1 MPKYFKTDIAAEADL
16 KVFVSDIRTDVDAV
30 IFETTNEW
38 EASAELTWYYAD
50 IQSDADKI
58 IYFVD
63 GKWNADIS
71 IFKTDIQ
78 SDTEW
83 IDSSK
88 ASLL

>member
-1 MPKYFKTDIAAEADL
+1 MPKYFKTDIAAEANL
-16 KVFVSDIRTDVDAV
+16 KIFVSDIRTDVDAV
-30 IFETTNEW
+30 VFETTSEW
-38 EASAELTWYYAD
+38 EANKELIWFYSD

-58 IYFVD
+58 VYFVD
-63 GKWNADIS
+63 GKWDADITV
-71 IFKTDIQ
+71 FKSDIK